1 MRSETGPERAGG
13 GQWSARVRPLPLRG
27 VLRLGRSSDIWH
39 KPALSVAVATAIP
52 SLVLLAAGR
61 LDLALYAS
69 GGSLCAL
76 YAHGQPYA
84 VRARTLLWVVLGMT
98 AGVAAGLCTAA
109 ATDSTA
115 LRVLV
120 AALLAGA
127 HKVVCDAARIG
138 PPGNLIFTF
147 IAASSAFLPQ
157 RAADIPAHLALVL
170 LGGAVAWLV
179 CMAPALVRPDG
190 PQRIAVARALEA
202 AARQAA
208 DPGPAARHAAAAAV
222 NAAWHTLFQV
232 GARTPGRAGLELLVV
247 RAESVM
253 AGGQAGG
260 AVDGDADP
268 ARLADW
274 ARRLRRGGA
283 PPVPEPRPAEAGELR
298 GVAADRRAADARHHR
313 RPWPHAPRGARALL
327 AGMGPG
333 SPLLPIGARVAL
345 GGAAA
350 GWASMLLGVG
360 RPYWAVVTAAAIFQA
375 NTTLTWGR
383 ALQRGLGNL
392 LGTVLFTALLPVTRL
407 GALAL
412 LATVLACQIAAEATM
427 ARNYWLGSVFVT
439 PMALA
444 MVEFA
449 GYQPARTLV
458 AERLLDTCLGIAAGL
473 LSCALVTNRR
483 ATGRIGAA
491 LDRLAAATGDAEDLA
506 RQGADA
512 DPLEAAWARDRLANA
527 LADLREAADVAAGEW
542 WQRALPEDRVER
554 AEREGHR
561 VLAEPPLAPAYD
573 LARPVSSGGGGGT

>member
-1 MRSETGPERAGG
+1 MSSATGRGQGRERTNGDRRG
-13 GQWSARVRPLPLRG
+13 ARVRPLPLRG

-52 SLVLLAAGR
+52 SLALLAAGR
-61 LDLALYAS
+61 LDLALYVS

-84 VRARTLLWVVLGMT
+84 ARARTLLWVVLGM
-98 AGVAAGLCTAA
+98 AASVAVGLCTAA

-115 LRVLV
+115 VRVLV

-147 IAASSAFLPQ
+147 IAASCAFLPQ
-157 RAADIPAHLALVL
+157 RPADVAPHLALVL
-170 LGGAVAWLV
+170 LGGALAWLV

-232 GARTPGRAGLELLVV
+232 TERAPGRAGLELLVV

-253 AGGQAGG
+253 AGGPAGEN
-260 AVDGDADP
+260 DDP
-268 ARLADW
+268 EQLARW
-274 ARRLRRGGA
+274 GRRLRRGGA
-283 PPVPEPRPAEAGELR
+283 LPVPEPRAAETGELR
-298 GVAADRRAADARHHR
+298 GVAADRRAAAARHR

-375 NTTLTWGR
+375 NTSLTWGR

-392 LGTVLFTALLPVTRL
+392 LGLVLFTALLPITRL

-449 GYQPARTLV
+449 GYQPARALAT
-458 AERLLDTCLGIAAGL
+458 ERLLDTCLGIAAGL

-483 ATGRIGAA
+483 ATGRIDAA
-491 LDRLAAATGDAEDLA
+491 LDRLTAATGVAERLA
-506 RQGADA
+506 RQGAAA

-561 VLAEPPLAPAYD
+561 VLAGPAPAPAYD